1 MKIER
6 IEQDTTRLILYLT
19 KSDVEGLRE
28 NISKF
33 FSEDS
38 LAPYIDLQSLLHQL
52 KLKL

>member
-6 IEQDTTRLILYLT
+6 FEQDTTRFVLYLT

-28 NISKF
+28 NIGRF
-33 FSEDS
+33 FSEYT
-38 LAPYIDLQSLLHQL
+38 LASYIDIQNLLHQL